1 MKKILS
7 LVLIGLMASI
17 MLVGCSDKT
26 PDVNDEKESGQTNH
40 FLEEENDQVE
50 SNVKDGKYEV
60 EVVKLTED
68 RIKVNIIAEII
79 EKELNDDGIAE
90 EIVNASGIP
99 DNDKSAETISLTK
112 KLQGKNSASDRSIAR
127 IKVEGGEVVEIV
139 EI

>member
-1 MKKILS
+1 MKKMKS

-17 MLVGCSDKT
+17 LVGCSDQT
-26 PDVNDEKESGQTNH
+26 TDVDDEKGFGQTNN
-40 FLEEENDQVE
+40 FQEGNDPVE
-50 SNVKDGKYEV
+50 SNVEDGKYEV
-60 EVVKLTED
+60 EVVQLTED

-79 EKELNDDGIAE
+79 EKELNDDGTAE
-90 EIVNASGIP
+90 EMVNASGIP
-99 DNDKSAETISLTK
+99 ENDDGAETISLTK